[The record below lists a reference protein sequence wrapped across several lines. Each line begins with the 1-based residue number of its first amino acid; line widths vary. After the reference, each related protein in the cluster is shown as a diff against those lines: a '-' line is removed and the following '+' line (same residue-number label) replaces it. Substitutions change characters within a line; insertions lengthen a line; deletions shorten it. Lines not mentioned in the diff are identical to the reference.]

1 MSNQYFRQLRN
12 VELST
17 IYYLETQVVADWT
30 GISVIK
36 TKPNF
41 AATDPPIIA
50 VKAISVFP
58 KLREIGSRLM
68 ENTYNIIVD
77 IYATSDGQRL
87 DLAQYLEDKIIAD
100 WTYYIH
106 SQSSGNP
113 RELDRV
119 ENGKIKWQNFTQH
132 AILDFTDSVDKPDR
146 FRYILAF
153 NVRVSKNV

>member
-17 IYYLETQVVADWT
+17 VYYLDTQVSADWT

-36 TKPNF
+36 AKRNAP
-41 AATDPPIIA
+41 AIDPPLIT

-100 WTYYIH
+100 WPYYIH
-106 SQSSGNP
+106 SQSSGDSTQ
-113 RELDRV
+113 LDRV
-119 ENGKIKWQNFTQH
+119 QDGKIKWQSFTQH
-132 AILDFTDSVDKPDR
+132 TILDFVDAVDKPDR
-146 FRYILAF
+146 FRYVLAF